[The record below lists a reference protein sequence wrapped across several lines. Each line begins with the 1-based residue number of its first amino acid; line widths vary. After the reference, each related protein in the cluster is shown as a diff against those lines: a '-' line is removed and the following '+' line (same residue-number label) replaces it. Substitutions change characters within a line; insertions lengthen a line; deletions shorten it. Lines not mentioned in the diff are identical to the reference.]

1 MLRSLFARFIT
12 SARREFRNCDGS
24 PLAQQEVAHDARLAW
39 AFELSLFLL
48 LAVAST
54 WPLVTRMESAIP
66 QGCERVAT
74 VPLFNLWTIWW
85 NADRAGSM
93 LDRYWDA
100 PIFAPSEKAFALSE
114 SQPTTIAVAP
124 IVWILGS
131 RTLAYNVYLLSML
144 VLNGW
149 CGSLLVGSLTRN
161 RLAGTLAGAAL
172 LLLPLVHWQLGV
184 LQLTSISGVVLT
196 LHFLIRFIDDLR
208 PKDALLTGVSIGF
221 CYLSCNYY
229 GYQLCLVLL
238 FSSIALIVK
247 HSSLR
252 QLVVGSVVIVL
263 VAGLIVQPVVGVQL
277 SVSGEQSWERKL
289 DTVWRLSALAADYL
303 RTPWRGPLIGGGFG
317 KPRFPLSPGAACL
330 VLVAVGSF
338 TGVRHHGTRRLSL
351 FILLFV
357 LAALFLS
364 FGPTWTVGR
373 QIPFLHLAEWLP
385 GLGAM
390 RSPYRF
396 AVLVQVGC
404 VVLAGMSFA
413 RSNSAET
420 TDGEEAAENVP
431 TAVSIPPPTK
441 MQRVSQWGR
450 IALLCG
456 VLIES
461 WPAKP
466 GLYSMPEYD
475 QQRPWI
481 EWLRMETQP
490 DDIVANLPFPSGR
503 SVSDYEETTV
513 AMLWS
518 TFHKR
523 RLANGYSG
531 FFPREFVQLKSN
543 VQSFP
548 DEKSVRELRKAGV
561 RWCVVDVAKLGSSR
575 AGELRS
581 QPLLTMKFETADG
594 HTRIYEIKRELLQK
608 VVFD

>member
-1 MLRSLFARFIT
+1 MLRSLFARFIA

-161 RLAGTLAGAAL
+161 RLAGTWAGAAL

-252 QLVVGSVVIVL
+252 QFVVGSVVIVL

-277 SVSGEQSWERKL
+277 SVSGEQ
-289 DTVWRLSALAADYL
+289 
-303 RTPWRGPLIGGGFG
+303 
-317 KPRFPLSPGAACL
+317 
-330 VLVAVGSF
+330 
-338 TGVRHHGTRRLSL
+338 
-351 FILLFV
+351 
-357 LAALFLS
+357 
-364 FGPTWTVGR
+364 
-373 QIPFLHLAEWLP
+373 
-385 GLGAM
+385 
-390 RSPYRF
+390 
-396 AVLVQVGC
+396 
-404 VVLAGMSFA
+404 
-413 RSNSAET
+413 
-420 TDGEEAAENVP
+420 
-431 TAVSIPPPTK
+431 
-441 MQRVSQWGR
+441 
-450 IALLCG
+450 
-456 VLIES
+456 
-461 WPAKP
+461 
-466 GLYSMPEYD
+466 
-475 QQRPWI
+475 
-481 EWLRMETQP
+481 
-490 DDIVANLPFPSGR
+490 
-503 SVSDYEETTV
+503 
-513 AMLWS
+513 
-518 TFHKR
+518 
-523 RLANGYSG
+523 
-531 FFPREFVQLKSN
+531 
-543 VQSFP
+543 
-548 DEKSVRELRKAGV
+548 
-561 RWCVVDVAKLGSSR
+561 
-575 AGELRS
+575 
-581 QPLLTMKFETADG
+581 
-594 HTRIYEIKRELLQK
+594 
-608 VVFD
+608 

>member
-1 MLRSLFARFIT
+1 MLRLIYAGTID
-12 SARREFRNCDGS
+12 AVRRAVSS
-24 PLAQQEVAHDARLAW
+24 PAGGLLSQQDAVRRSCLAQ

-54 WPLVTRMESAIP
+54 WPLVTRLDSAVP
-66 QGCERVAT
+66 RGSERVAT

-93 LDRYWDA
+93 FDCYWDA
-100 PIFAPSEKAFALSE
+100 PIFAPSENTFALSE
-114 SQPTTIAVAP
+114 SQPTTVAVAP
-124 IVWILGS
+124 VVWILGS

-144 VLNGW
+144 ALNGW

-161 RLAGTLAGAAL
+161 RLVGIWAGAAL
-172 LLLPLVHWQLGV
+172 LLLPFVHWQLGV
-184 LQLTSISGVVLT
+184 LQLTSISGVLLT
-196 LHFLIRFIDDLR
+196 LHFLIRFIGDLR
-208 PKDALLTGVSIGF
+208 LKDAVLAGVSIGF

-238 FSSIALIVK
+238 FSSIALLVK

-252 QLVVGSVVIVL
+252 RLVVGAVVITL
-263 VAGLIVQPVVGVQL
+263 VAGLMVLPVVGVQL
-277 SVSGEQSWERKL
+277 SISGEQSWDRKL
-289 DTVWRLSALAADYL
+289 DTVWRLSALPPDYL
-303 RTPWRGPLIGGGFG
+303 RSLWRGPLVEGGFG

-338 TGVRHHGTRRLSL
+338 TGLRRRENRRMSF
-351 FILLFV
+351 FILLF
-357 LAALFLS
+357 LFAALFLS
-364 FGPTWTVGR
+364 LGPTLTLGGQV
-373 QIPFLHLAEWLP
+373 PFLHLAEWLP
-385 GLGAM
+385 GLSAM

-413 RSNSAET
+413 RSNSAAT
-420 TDGEEAAENVP
+420 TDDEDAAENVP
-431 TAVSIPPPTK
+431 TSVSISSPTRT
-441 MQRVSQWGR
+441 QRISQWGR

-466 GLYSMPEYD
+466 GLYSMPEYNL
-475 QQRPWI
+475 QRPWI
-481 EWLRMETQP
+481 EWLRTETQS
-490 DDIVANLPFPSGR
+490 DDIVASLPFPSGR
-503 SVSDYEETTV
+503 SVADYEDTTV

-531 FFPREFVQLKSN
+531 FFPKEFVQLKAN

-575 AGELRS
+575 AEELSS
-581 QPLLTMKFETADG
+581 QPLLSMKFESAG
-594 HTRIYEIKRELLQK
+594 GRTRIYEIERLDQ
-608 VVFD
+608 